1 MIMKT
6 LGRDPPVRKILI
18 RSTNWIGD
26 AVMTTPA
33 MAAVRA
39 TFPESRISVMANP
52 LVAELFNP
60 HPLCDEVV
68 VFDKGGTHRGIPGF
82 FRFAMGLRHQG
93 FDLAILFQNALEA
106 ALLAYLARIPVRAGY
121 RTDCRG
127 ALLTHGVPVGRAA
140 KALHHTDYYVKMLE
154 ALGVSGGDGGLRL
167 HCTPKEELWASQ
179 LLGKGFWIAINPG
192 ATYGSA
198 KRWVPAGFAKVAAA
212 LIQDD
217 EARIVL
223 VGSPGEAAI
232 GQAIEAAV
240 QARPTEVLNM
250 VGKTTVRQLVALL
263 SRCRL
268 LITND
273 SGPMHVAAALR
284 VPVVALFGPTDHTTT
299 SPFTD
304 RWRMVRKAADCSP
317 CLKRVCPTDHR
328 CMKAITVEDVL
339 SAAKEL
345 MEETRE

>member
-1 MIMKT
+1 MKP
-6 LGRDPPVRKILI
+6 LRRDPSVRKILV

-39 TFPESRISVMANP
+39 TFPESRIVVVANP
-52 LVAELFNP
+52 LVTELFTP
-60 HPLCDEVV
+60 HPLCDGVR
-68 VFDKGGTHRGIPGF
+68 VFDKREIHRGVGGLL
-82 FRFAMGLRHQG
+82 RFAAELRRQA

-127 ALLTHGVPVGRAA
+127 LLLTHGVPVGRAA

-154 ALGVSGGDGGLRL
+154 ALGVRGGDGRL
-167 HCTPKEELWASQ
+167 SLHYTPQEESWASQ
-179 LLGKGFWIAINPG
+179 VLGEGSWIGINAG

-198 KRWVPAGFAKVAAA
+198 KRWFPTRFAEVASG
-212 LIQDD
+212 LVQDHG
-217 EARIVL
+217 ARILL
-223 VGSPGEAAI
+223 VGGPGEASI
-232 GQAIEAAV
+232 GREIEEAV
-240 QARPTEVLNM
+240 QAPRTEVLNM
-250 VGKTTVRQLVALL
+250 VGRTTVRQLVALL

-273 SGPMHVAAALR
+273 SGPMHVAAALG
-284 VPVVALFGPTDHTTT
+284 VPLVALFGPTDHTTT
-299 SPFTD
+299 SPLTD
-304 RWRMVRKAADCSP
+304 KWRMVRKTADCSP
-317 CLKRVCPTDHR
+317 CLKRVCPIDHR
-328 CMKAITVEDVL
+328 CMEALTVEDVL

-345 MEETRE
+345 MEETLE

>member
-1 MIMKT
+1 MKP
-6 LGRDPPVRKILI
+6 LSCDPSVRKILV

-39 TFPESRISVMANP
+39 SFPKSHIVVMANP

-60 HPLCDEVV
+60 HPLCDGVQ
-68 VFDKGGTHRGIPGF
+68 VFDKRRVHRGVPGLL
-82 FRFAMGLRHQG
+82 RFAGELRRQA

-127 ALLTHGVPVGRAA
+127 LFLTHGVPAGRAA

-154 ALGVSGGDGGLRL
+154 ALGVHGGDGGLHL
-167 HCTPKEELWASQ
+167 YCSPEEESWASQ
-179 LLGKGFWIAINPG
+179 ILGEGFWIGINPG

-198 KRWVPAGFAKVAAA
+198 KRWIPTRFAEVASG
-212 LIQDD
+212 LIQDHGS
-217 EARIVL
+217 RILL
-223 VGSPGEAAI
+223 VGGPAEASI
-232 GQAIEAAV
+232 GQDIEKAV
-240 QARPTEVLNM
+240 QPHQTEVLNM

-284 VPVVALFGPTDHTTT
+284 VPIVALFGPTDHTTT
-299 SPFTD
+299 SPLTGS
-304 RWRMVRKAADCSP
+304 WRMVRRAADCSP
-317 CLKRVCPTDHR
+317 CLKRVCPGDHR
-328 CMKAITVEDVL
+328 CMEAITAEDVL

-345 MEETRE
+345 LEEIHE